1 MYADL
6 FLNVLRTRRL
16 AKFPG
21 TAPLHRTFLPFTD
34 RVKVELAPVRAV
46 NIRQM
51 PRISVRYR
59 RQGDPFAGTLAEILA
74 GILPCKIA
82 SRPQIGRVVGYHWE
96 MTSSN
101 YHHRHGNVQPVG
113 KRPAG
118 VRLSGSD
125 DEETDPE
132 GGLATAAAKPKL
144 KRPPM
149 YKVVLLND
157 DYTPMEFVVH
167 VLEVFFSMDREKATQ
182 IMLTVHTQGA
192 AVVGIFPR
200 DIAETKSEQVN
211 QYAQENQHPLI
222 STVEMTD

>member
-1 MYADL
+1 MNRSNHAVSGSRPNL
-6 FLNVLRTRRL
+6 IGIRL
-16 AKFPG
+16 ADEG
-21 TAPLHRTFLPFTD
+21 DTD
-34 RVKVELAPVRAV
+34 RD
-46 NIRQM
+46 
-51 PRISVRYR
+51 S
-59 RQGDPFAGTLAEILA
+59 
-74 GILPCKIA
+74 
-82 SRPQIGRVVGYHWE
+82 
-96 MTSSN
+96 
-101 YHHRHGNVQPVG
+101 
-113 KRPAG
+113 
-118 VRLSGSD
+118 
-125 DEETDPE
+125 
-132 GGLATAAAKPKL
+132 GLATATAKPKL

-167 VLEVFFSMDREKATQ
+167 VLELFFAMDREKATQ